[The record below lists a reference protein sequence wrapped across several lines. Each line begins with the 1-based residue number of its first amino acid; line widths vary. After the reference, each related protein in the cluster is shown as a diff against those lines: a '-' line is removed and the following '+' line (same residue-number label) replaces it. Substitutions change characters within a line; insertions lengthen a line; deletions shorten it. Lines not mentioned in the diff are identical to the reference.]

1 MKKKGSVENRI
12 SFFLNSHSTVCAD
25 PLNDIP
31 AQKDAGLFLPLQ
43 KGQEKGT
50 GYFVKHLKILEMV
63 SETISWHVAVRF
75 PSLLSPPFNSQEF
88 SPSSQ

>member
-1 MKKKGSVENRI
+1 MISRLKKM
-12 SFFLNSHSTVCAD
+12 
-25 PLNDIP
+25 P
-31 AQKDAGLFLPLQ
+31 ACSCPLQ